1 MTRYTARFIHE
12 VHRRRTLPSILRPL
26 RHIYYDTYLTCA
38 YLFVKLLY
46 AANVVGQLFLLDLFL
61 GTDFRLYGVSVLQR
75 MVAGQDWTT
84 STKFPR
90 VTLCDMKI
98 RWTASSL
105 LRLTVP
111 LEDARKSQRESGA
124 ERVS

>member
-26 RHIYYDTYLTCA
+26 RHVYYDTYLTCA
-38 YLFVKLLY
+38 YLIVKLLY
-46 AANVVGQLFLLDLFL
+46 AGNVVGQLFLLDRFL

-75 MVAGQDWTT
+75 MLAGQDWTT

-90 VTLCDMKI
+90 VTLCDMQI
-98 RWTASSL
+98 RYTRSS
-105 LRLTVP
+105 
-111 LEDARKSQRESGA
+111 KS
-124 ERVS
+124 